1 MALCVNA
8 NTAYKDFQMLRH
20 DRYFVDKTAIIE
32 KVSERIKTKN
42 RFLCITKPRRFRSC
56 RRLPADSQDILPTP

>member
-1 MALCVNA
+1 MALCLNA

-42 RFLCITKPRRFRSC
+42 RFRRVRRVPFRVEEVV
-56 RRLPADSQDILPTP
+56 D

>member
-1 MALCVNA
+1 MALCLNA

-42 RFLCITKPRRFRSC
+42 RFCALQNPGASA
-56 RRLPADSQDILPTP
+56 RLPC